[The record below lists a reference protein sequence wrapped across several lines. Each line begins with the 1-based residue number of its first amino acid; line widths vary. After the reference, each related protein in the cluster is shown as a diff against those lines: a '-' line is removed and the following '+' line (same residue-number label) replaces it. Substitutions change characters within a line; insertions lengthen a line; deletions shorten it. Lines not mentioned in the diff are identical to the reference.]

1 MQRYRVPPSLRA
13 TCSVPTAKMEA
24 WSGLMMAVNSVTPN
38 IPRLEML
45 GGNSGR
51 KKRKVTQ

>member
-1 MQRYRVPPSLRA
+1 
-13 TCSVPTAKMEA
+13 
-24 WSGLMMAVNSVTPN
+24 MMAVNSETPY

-51 KKRKVTQ
+51 KKRVVTQMLEIIDAKKTEAVVMNTCS